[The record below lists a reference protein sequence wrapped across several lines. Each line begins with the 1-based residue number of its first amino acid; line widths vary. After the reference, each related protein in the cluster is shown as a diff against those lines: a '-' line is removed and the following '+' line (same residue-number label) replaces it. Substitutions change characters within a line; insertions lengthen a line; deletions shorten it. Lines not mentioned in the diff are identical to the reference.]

1 MPEIGADLAAVR
13 RRLMLL
19 AQRLDDARGEGL
31 TVEEVRRRMKTM
43 REELE
48 VLRAEMDV
56 AKTRIQ
62 EHEARITA
70 LEGG

>member
-43 REELE
+43 RAELE
-48 VLRAEMDV
+48 VLRAEME
-56 AKTRIQ
+56 TRIQ